1 MATMLDI
8 NHSSVENT
16 TGYISAGELAT
27 KIETYNNAL
36 ILSEV
41 SIIMRLHIIHF
52 FYLVRQIIIFRQF
65 QCQNILCPEYV

>member
-8 NHSSVENT
+8 NHSSVGNT

-27 KIETYNNAL
+27 KIETYNTY

-41 SIIMRLHIIHF
+41 SIIMRLHIIHL
-52 FYLVRQIIIFRQF
+52 FYLVRHIIISRQF
-65 QCQNILCPEYV
+65 QCQNILYPEYV